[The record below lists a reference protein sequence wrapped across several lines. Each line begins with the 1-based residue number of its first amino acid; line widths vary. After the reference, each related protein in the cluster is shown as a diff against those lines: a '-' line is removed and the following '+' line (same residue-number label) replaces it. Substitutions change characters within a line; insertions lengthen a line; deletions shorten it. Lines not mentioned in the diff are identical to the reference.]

1 MILSKGTTP
10 WDNINEK
17 AGFVCQLYNDF
28 EFVSGIV
35 RIAKLNNGEFNK
47 FMTSTYNNYVSE
59 TDSSE
64 SVLGHKNMFNDII
77 SIISFVGL
85 LISFIVKSDI
95 PSRLL
100 EGKLNK

>member
-1 MILSKGTTP
+1 MGRAKQKRNRKIKKGERVRFDLQNRIKVG
-10 WDNINEK
+10 W
-17 AGFVCQLYNDF
+17 
-28 EFVSGIV
+28 VS
-35 RIAKLNNGEFNK
+35 
-47 FMTSTYNNYVSE
+47 
-59 TDSSE
+59 
-64 SVLGHKNMFNDII
+64 MFNDII

>member
-1 MILSKGTTP
+1 M
-10 WDNINEK
+10 
-17 AGFVCQLYNDF
+17 AGIRGG
-28 EFVSGIV
+28 VS
-35 RIAKLNNGEFNK
+35 
-47 FMTSTYNNYVSE
+47 
-59 TDSSE
+59 
-64 SVLGHKNMFNDII
+64 MFNDII